1 MKKTLLLVVAI
12 LFFGQ
17 IVAQK
22 HSIWHKLAD
31 QSTSKLVRLRPN
43 FNTDAELYFTADV
56 NQIKQTLSTAS
67 SKFSNKAGVLMAFPN
82 LNGEIETYRVW
93 ENSNFE
99 PELQA
104 QFPEIRSYVGQG
116 IVDPSARLNF
126 SVSPQGIQSMVLRA
140 DGTSE
145 FIEAYDKAASAYV
158 LFGAQ
163 NRNKGKLPFKCG
175 TRDIELADALAQNPN
190 MTNKSSAQSYKTLK
204 LALSCTAEY
213 SNYFGATSSAQVGLV
228 LAGMNATMTRVNG
241 VMENDLAVHLNIIA
255 NDASVI
261 YYVASTDPYDDA
273 MTGTGNSASNNYVS
287 TWNAQLMN
295 ALHTTLGDSAY
306 DIGHLFG
313 QSGGGGNAGCIGC
326 ICSNDMSVD
335 TDGSPLAYKGSGFTS
350 PYDGIPQ
357 GDNYDIDYVAHEMG
371 HQLGATHSFTFSGEG
386 NNAGTKCASYQIEP
400 GSGITIMGY
409 AGITNNGT
417 IVTDIAA
424 HSIPVYS
431 YININQIQTTLA
443 GVTCPVSVTMT
454 NATPT
459 ANAGADYTIPKGTAF
474 MLTGVATD
482 ADASDVLSY
491 AWEESDT
498 STVTYNATTILS
510 NSKTFAT
517 KTDGPLFRS
526 FNPVATPVRYFPQL
540 SKILAGTLAITA
552 SNTSTEWESVSNV
565 ARNLNFTFLVRD
577 NHPGG
582 GQTKTDAA
590 KITVVTTAGPFTVT
604 SQNTTGI
611 TWTGGSTQNIAW
623 SVASSSTL
631 TGGANVDI
639 LLSTDGGLTFPTVLA
654 SGVAN
659 NGAYT
664 ITVPNTIT
672 SSTCRLMIKASANV
686 FLAVNSQ
693 QFAITPNLAT
703 ADFGLDNFSLYPN
716 PNTGNFTVQFDSA
729 STNDIAISV
738 YDMRGRNVFEN
749 TYANTG
755 MFSQNLQLSNVQA
768 GVYLVMVK
776 DGDRKVVK
784 KVIVQ

>member
-1 MKKTLLLVVAI
+1 MKKTVLLFAI
-12 LFFGQ
+12 AMSFGQ
-17 IVAQK
+17 MVAQK
-22 HSIWHKLAD
+22 KAVWHSLGA
-31 QSTSKLVRLRPN
+31 QPTSKIVRTRPN
-43 FNTDAELYFTADV
+43 LNTEGELYFTADV
-56 NQIKQTLSTAS
+56 NAFKQFLANTPA
-67 SKFSNKAGVLMAFPN
+67 KFSATAGTIVSIPN

-93 ENSNFE
+93 EDSNFE
-99 PELQA
+99 PDLQA

-126 SVSPQGIQSMVLRA
+126 SVSPLGVQTMVLRA
-140 DGTSE
+140 NGSSE
-145 FIEAYDKAASAYV
+145 FIEAYDKQASTYV
-158 LFGAQ
+158 LFGAN
-163 NRNKGKLPFKCG
+163 NRNRGKLPFKCG
-175 TRDIELADALAQNPN
+175 TKDVELANVLSQNDNLANR
-190 MTNKSSAQSYKTLK
+190 SSAQSFKTMK

-213 SNYFGATSSAQVGLV
+213 SNYFGATSSAQVALV

-255 NDASVI
+255 GTTSVI
-261 YYVASTDPYDDA
+261 YYDPTSDPYYDA
-273 MTGTGNSASNNYVS
+273 LIGTGNSASNNYIS

-295 ALHTTLGDSAY
+295 TLHTTLGDSAF

-326 ICSNDMSVD
+326 ICSNDMTVD
-335 TDGSPLAYKGSGFTS
+335 TDGSPQNYKGSGFTS

-357 GDNYDIDYVAHEMG
+357 GDNYDIDYVVHEMG
-371 HQLGATHSFTFSGEG
+371 HQLGATHTFTFSGEG
-386 NNAGTKCASYQIEP
+386 NNAGTKCATYQNEP

-417 IVTDIAA
+417 VVTDIDA

-431 YININQIQTTLA
+431 YINISQIQTALA
-443 GVTCPVSVTMT
+443 AVTCPVSVTMT
-454 NATPT
+454 DNIPT

-482 ADASDVLSY
+482 ADASDVLTY

-498 STVTYNATTILS
+498 STVTYNATTILT

-517 KTDGPLFRS
+517 KTDGPNFRS
-526 FNPVATPVRYFPQL
+526 FNPVTTPVRYFPQL

-611 TWTGGSTQNIAW
+611 TWNGNSTQAITW
-623 SVASSSTL
+623 SVASSSSL

-654 SGVAN
+654 AAVPN
-659 NGAYT
+659 NGSYS
-664 ITVPNTIT
+664 ITVPNNIT
-672 SSTCRLMIKASANV
+672 STTCRLMIKASANV

-693 QFAITPNLAT
+693 QFAISPSLST
-703 ADFGLDNFSLYPN
+703 ASFGLDNFSLYPN

-729 STNDIAISV
+729 STNDIAIAV
-738 YDMRGRNVFEN
+738 YDMRGRSVFEN
-749 TYANTG
+749 TFANTG
-755 MFSQNLQLSNVQA
+755 MFSQNIQLSNVQA
-768 GVYLVMVK
+768 GVYLVIVK

-784 KVIVQ
+784 KVVVQ